1 MNKFRTACR
10 VFAACAVV
18 AGASAQA
25 AAPALHGT
33 AYGTPD
39 SAKPYAIA
47 PITAEPLVAP
57 IRPVYTPTS
66 AVVDVHGRS
75 LGGVY
80 PNAMDPSAPRPS
92 SATLPV
98 AHAGQGGP
106 TGGSAPTFEQGG
118 APGADTGN
126 GGLTTMPAPAVVPDV
141 PEPSSFALMGAGLVG
156 LVWALRRRSRRQR

>member
-1 MNKFRTACR
+1 MNKLRTACR

-25 AAPALHGT
+25 AAPALHGM

-47 PITAEPLVAP
+47 PITAEPLITP

-80 PNAMDPSAPRPS
+80 STSLDPSAPRPN
-92 SATLPV
+92 SATV
-98 AHAGQGGP
+98 AVVHAGQGGP
-106 TGGSAPTFEQGG
+106 TGGSAPTFDQGR
-118 APGADTGN
+118 AGADTG
-126 GGLTTMPAPAVVPDV
+126 GGITTMPTPAVVPDV
-141 PEPSSFALMGAGLVG
+141 PEPSSFALMGAGLAG